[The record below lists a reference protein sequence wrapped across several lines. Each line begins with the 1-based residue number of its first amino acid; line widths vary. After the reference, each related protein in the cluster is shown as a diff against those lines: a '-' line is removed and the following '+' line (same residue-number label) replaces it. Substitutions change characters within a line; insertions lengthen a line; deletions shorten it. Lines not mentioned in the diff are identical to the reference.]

1 MSLFLLLCPHDY
13 FFGWI
18 GKGDQTFFTKLL
30 SENFNEIVV
39 LINLCK
45 YDGQIAIGNALFW
58 FMNVVNW

>member
-1 MSLFLLLCPHDY
+1 MII